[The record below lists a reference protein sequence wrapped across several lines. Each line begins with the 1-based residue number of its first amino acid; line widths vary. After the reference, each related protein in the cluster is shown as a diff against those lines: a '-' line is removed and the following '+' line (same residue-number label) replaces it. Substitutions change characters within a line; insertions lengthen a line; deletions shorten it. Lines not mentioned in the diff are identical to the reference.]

1 MKNDPLGAERR
12 EYIRLDSV
20 FPVSFQ
26 LLSEGSKDVLSEELQ
41 GFTNNISKG
50 GICLAINNLKPALSG
65 LIREKKARVSL
76 KIEVPLGSDPV
87 CATATISWFKE
98 DIENNNKFFIGLNY
112 EEIPAPGNKRIMHY
126 AWTRKLFAPV
136 VLTVAFVFALG
147 FGINAY
153 LNFKLVKGNKDLVE
167 QLVKILQDST
177 LAKEKIR
184 DVSKEKEDLQLKMQ
198 TLEVRLNT
206 LEGDKAK
213 IGEKE
218 ELEEM
223 RANKK
228 LTELNSLIE
237 KLTQEKSALQGEFI
251 KLQQKESTISGELLL
266 LDKNKLVLTQANF
279 DKMYQW
285 LRVHQNQRTGL
296 ISSFEGD
303 SEMANW
309 AFIYDQSL
317 AAQAYVNFSDFE
329 KARKMFDFFARKAK
343 REGGLFHNAYYV
355 TDGSVAEYTVHCGP
369 NIWLGI
375 ALVQY
380 TQKTQD
386 TRYLALA
393 REIADAVIS
402 LQDADGGLRGGP
414 NTAWYSTEHNLDA
427 YSFLNMLYKITSDDK
442 YLKSKEKVLSWLS
455 QNTYNRDDVPIKRG
469 KGDSTIATDTYAWSI
484 AAIGP
489 KKLEEIGMNPEQILE
504 FAEEN
509 CSVEVSYDRPEG
521 KSVRIKGFD
530 FAPQTHVG
538 RGGVV
543 SSEWTA
549 QMIMSFKIMA
559 DFYSAKGMDSKA
571 SVYKQKADEY
581 LAQLSNMIISS
592 PSPSGQGEGCL
603 PYASVDFVDTGH
615 GWMTPKGKNTGSVSG
630 TAYTIFAYY
639 NYNPLELK
647 S

>member
-1 MKNDPLGAERR
+1 MKSDPLGAERR
-12 EYIRLDSV
+12 QYLRLDTV

-26 LLSEGSKDVLSEELQ
+26 LISEETKEPLSEELQ

-50 GICLAINNLKPALSG
+50 GICLAINNLKPELSG
-65 LIREKKARVSL
+65 LIREKKARVAL
-76 KIEVPLGSDPV
+76 KIEVPLHHVPV
-87 CATATISWFKE
+87 CALANISWFKE
-98 DIENNNKFFIGLNY
+98 DIDSKGKFFIGLDY
-112 EEIPAPGNKRIMHY
+112 EEIPAFGNKRIMRY
-126 AWTRKLFAPV
+126 AWTRRLFAPT
-136 VLTVAFVFALG
+136 VLAIAFVFALG
-147 FGINAY
+147 FGINTY
-153 LNFKLVKGNKDLVE
+153 INFKLVKGNKDLVD

-198 TLEVRLNT
+198 TLEVRLKT
-206 LEGDKAK
+206 LEDDRAK

-218 ELEEM
+218 QLEELK
-223 RANKK
+223 ANKK
-228 LTELNSLIE
+228 LTELNNLIG
-237 KLTQEKSALQGEFI
+237 KLNQEKATLQDVFI
-251 KLQQKESTISGELLL
+251 KLQKKENNISEELLL
-266 LDKNKLVLTQANF
+266 LDKNKVALTQANF

-285 LRVHQNQRTGL
+285 LRIHQNQRTGL

-303 SEMANW
+303 SEVANW

-329 KARKMFDFFARKAK
+329 RARKMFDFFARKAK
-343 REGGLFHNAYYV
+343 REGNLFHNAYYV

-380 TQKTQD
+380 TQKTHD
-386 TRYLALA
+386 NRYLTLA
-393 REIADAVIS
+393 EEIADGIIS
-402 LQDADGGLRGGP
+402 LQDPDGGLRGGP
-414 NTAWYSTEHNLDA
+414 DTDWYSTEHNLDA
-427 YSFLNMLYKITSDDK
+427 YSFLNMLYQVTSNDK
-442 YLKSKEKVLSWLS
+442 YLKSRDKVLSWLA

-489 KKLEEIGMNPEQILE
+489 KKLEEIGMNPDQILE
-504 FAEEN
+504 FAEQS
-509 CSVEVSYDRPEG
+509 CSVEVSYDRPGG
-521 KSVRIKGFD
+521 KTVRIKGFD
-530 FAPQTHVG
+530 FAPQTHVV

-571 SVYKQKADEY
+571 SVYKQKANEY

-647 S
+647 